1 VRRLWLI
8 NHQWSATVASESIIW
23 ERDHDS
29 TMTSE
34 DSDSDFDE
42 YNYGGLDKAWWEENA
57 KDLNDLEN
65 GTKRLSNG

>member
-1 VRRLWLI
+1 MADQSS
-8 NHQWSATVASESIIW
+8 NATVASESIIL
-23 ERDHDS
+23 EHDHDC